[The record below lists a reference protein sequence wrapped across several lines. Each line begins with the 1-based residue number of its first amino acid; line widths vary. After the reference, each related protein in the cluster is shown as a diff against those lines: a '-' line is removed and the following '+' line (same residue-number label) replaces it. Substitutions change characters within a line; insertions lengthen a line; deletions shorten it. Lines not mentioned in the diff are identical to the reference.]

1 MRFNSITAAACL
13 AVATSALN
21 SSPEAIFGYSNIEA
35 RADNNSVYV
44 PTQTLCGMGDSCA
57 QACGASFDMC
67 PSNDE
72 SIHCF
77 DKERQKCCP
86 GGKGV
91 SCDAGFFCA
100 NNAKGEQIC
109 CPEGKPLDQC
119 AGAVSSL
126 VPVPLS
132 TAAPTTAAAT
142 TAAAASTAAVVNN
155 ATSIA
160 STGAIVKSTALPSG
174 TAKATGIVPGKSGS
188 GGSGSGP
195 APTGQSSP
203 SPIPVGAASAVAP
216 AGMVVLAFAGLAAL
230 F

>member
-13 AVATSALN
+13 VVATSALN

-35 RADNNSVYV
+35 RADNNTVYV
-44 PTQTLCGMGDSCA
+44 PTQTLCGMGDTCA

-77 DKERQKCCP
+77 DKQNQKCCP

-100 NNAKGEQIC
+100 ANAKGEQIC

-126 VPVPLS
+126 APVPLS
-132 TAAPTTAAAT
+132 TAAPTTSAAVTKNVTIAT
-142 TAAAASTAAVVNN
+142 TGAV
-155 ATSIA
+155 
-160 STGAIVKSTALPSG
+160 VKSTALPSG
-174 TAKATGIVPGKSGS
+174 TAQATGVVPTKSVS

-195 APTGQSSP
+195 APTSDSSP
-203 SPIPVGAASAVAP
+203 SPIPVGGAASAVAP
-216 AGMVVLAFAGLAAL
+216 VGMVVLAFAGLAAL
-230 F
+230 L

>member
-13 AVATSALN
+13 VVATSAFN
-21 SSPEAIFGYSNIEA
+21 TSPEAIFGYSNIEA
-35 RADNNSVYV
+35 RADNNTVYV

-67 PSNDE
+67 PSGDE

-100 NNAKGEQIC
+100 DNAKGEQIC

-119 AGAVSSL
+119 SGAVTSL
-126 VPVPLS
+126 APFTPTSAAPTS
-132 TAAPTTAAAT
+132 TAAAVTKNVTIAT
-142 TAAAASTAAVVNN
+142 
-155 ATSIA
+155 
-160 STGAIVKSTALPSG
+160 TGAIVKSTALPSG
-174 TAKATGIVPGKSGS
+174 TAKATGVIPSKSGS
-188 GGSGSGP
+188 GGSDSGA
-195 APTGQSSP
+195 APTGESSA
-203 SPIPVGAASAVAP
+203 SPVPVGAASAVAP
-216 AGMVVLAFAGLAAL
+216 AGMAVLAFAGLAAL
-230 F
+230 L